1 MEFVEAGIQ
10 FDKRHLF
17 KPDWQSY
24 RIVMEIDL
32 SQINN
37 YAEVGDIWIENWLS
51 EVNKISLNQHTESFE
66 DHNPDSINIRH
77 NRLLHKRDYVWRK
90 PRERRVPLT
99 KNKSDLRKNRKAYIS
114 KLELWQ
120 QLFQKGVI
128 RFKDD
133 YYYYQEPSR
142 DILGTSYRKLENLYQ
157 KNMEKYVFSREVS
170 YDDND
175 VVTIKGTFL
184 NSIATLSN

>member
-17 KPDWQSY
+17 KDDWQPY
-24 RIVMEIDL
+24 RIFMEIDL

-66 DHNPDSINIRH
+66 DHNPDPINIRH

-133 YYYYQEPSR
+133 YYYYQELSR

-170 YDDND
+170 YEND
-175 VVTIKGTFL
+175 VVTIKGSFL